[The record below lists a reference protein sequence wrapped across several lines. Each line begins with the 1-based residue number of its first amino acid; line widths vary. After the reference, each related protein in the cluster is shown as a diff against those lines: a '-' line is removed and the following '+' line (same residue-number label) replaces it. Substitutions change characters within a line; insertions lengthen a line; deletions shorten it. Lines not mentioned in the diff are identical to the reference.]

1 LKDEKMYLLGIDL
14 GSTVCKSAV
23 FNLDGTPVSIVGRE
37 FSSALS
43 SPHYGW
49 LELDSEAFWKIVVK
63 CINESIK
70 IAHVNPKDIAGLSV
84 SASGELFIPVS
95 KNGKSVCKAIYWSDK
110 RTLGYRDQLN
120 SIKKFGALRIYKITG
135 YPLSP
140 IPSLIKLL
148 WLKHERH
155 KLFNKIYKILLLED
169 FVNFK
174 LTRSFDTDYSL
185 AMTSQMFDIKK
196 KKWSS
201 EILSEMEIN
210 EDILP
215 NTHPSG
221 KVIGEVSLEASKE
234 TGLAAGTIVATGGLD
249 QSCVAFGL
257 GVINEGE
264 AFNTTGTCE
273 IVATVSN
280 KPILNERSF
289 HAGVMCCL
297 HVIENKYLPLE
308 FLPSSGSTLKW
319 FRDNFG
325 EIELKEAEEKGVD
338 AYSILIEKATAS
350 QPGSFGIFML
360 PHFDGSGSGY
370 EPFFNPESKGAFIG
384 LTLSHKKGDVIR
396 AILEGI
402 TFEARLYFET
412 LEKLGLKIKEVKAAG
427 GGAKSKFWL
436 QLKADIF
443 NKKIILPSITE
454 GASLGAALLAGL
466 ACKIYSTPS
475 KAIKVCKE
483 IAVFKPNR
491 KALTIYETHYKIFKT
506 LYPTLLPLFKL
517 ITKLE
522 SS

>member
-1 LKDEKMYLLGIDL
+1 MYLLGIDL
-14 GSTVCKSAV
+14 GSTVCKSAI
-23 FNLDGTPVSIVGRE
+23 FNLDGTVKSIIGKE

-49 LELDSEAFWKIVVK
+49 LELNAEAFWKIVAE

-70 IAHVNPKDIAGLSV
+70 TAHINPKDIAGLSV
-84 SASGELFIPVS
+84 SASGELFIPIS
-95 KNGKSVCKAIYWSDK
+95 KNGKPVCKAIYWSDK
-110 RTLGYRDQLN
+110 RAEGYRNQLN
-120 SIKKFGALRIYKITG
+120 LIKKFDELKIYKITG

-148 WLKHERH
+148 WLKQERQ

-174 LTRSFDTDYSL
+174 LTGNFATDYSL

-196 KKWSS
+196 KDWSQ
-201 EILSEMEIN
+201 EILSEMKIDRN
-210 EDILP
+210 VLP
-215 NTHPSG
+215 NAYSSG
-221 KVIGEVSLEASKE
+221 KVIGELSLEASKE
-234 TGLAAGTIVATGGLD
+234 TGLAVGTIVATGGLD

-280 KPILNERSF
+280 KPILTNRSF
-289 HAGVMCCL
+289 RAGVMCCL

-325 EIELKEAEEKGVD
+325 EVELKEAKEKGVD
-338 AYSILIEKATAS
+338 AYSILIEKAAAS

-370 EPFFNPESKGAFIG
+370 KSFFNSESKGAFIG

-402 TFEARLYFET
+402 TFEARLYFEV

-443 NKKIILPSITE
+443 NKKIILPNVTE
-454 GASLGAALLAGL
+454 AASLGAALLAGL
-466 ACKIYSTPS
+466 ACKIYSTPN
-475 KAIKVCKE
+475 KAVKEVCKK
-483 IAVFKPNR
+483 IAVFKP
-491 KALTIYETHYKIFKT
+491 TQKT
-506 LYPTLLPLFKL
+506 LILYKKCYEVFKKIYPTLLPLFKL
-517 ITKLE
+517 MTKIN
-522 SS
+522 